1 MLELLKKP
9 ARFTLNKALQ
19 LKTKLAIRHLKDK
32 SIILLEI
39 GAGNKKGTNGWTT
52 LDTVM
57 GADLQWDLRNGIPFP
72 DSSIDKIYTSH
83 TFEHIPFPS
92 LQILIR
98 ECWRKLKPLG
108 SLSVCVPNA
117 RFYIDAYLKGK
128 PFRDQSTLW
137 QPGICETGSAIDQL
151 NYIAYMGGEHRYM
164 FDEENLIRILR
175 QNGFEQAELRS
186 FDSTID
192 APERD
197 RDSIYAVGIK

>member
-52 LDTVM
+52 LDTVR

>member
-1 MLELLKKP
+1 
-9 ARFTLNKALQ
+9 
-19 LKTKLAIRHLKDK
+19 
-32 SIILLEI
+32 
-39 GAGNKKGTNGWTT
+39 
-52 LDTVM
+52 
-57 GADLQWDLRNGIPFP
+57 
-72 DSSIDKIYTSH
+72 
-83 TFEHIPFPS
+83 
-92 LQILIR
+92 
-98 ECWRKLKPLG
+98 
-108 SLSVCVPNA
+108 VPNA

>member
-1 MLELLKKP
+1 MLEPLKKP
-9 ARFTLNKALQ
+9 ARFFLNKALQ
-19 LKTKLAIRHLKDK
+19 LKTKLAIKHLKNK
-32 SIILLEI
+32 PIILLEI
-39 GAGNKKGTNGWTT
+39 GAGNKRGTNGWIT
-52 LDTVM
+52 LDTAR

-72 DSSIDKIYTSH
+72 DSSMDKIYTSH

-98 ECWRKLKPLG
+98 ECRRTLKPQG

-117 RFYIDAYLKGK
+117 RFYIDAYLNGK
-128 PFRDQSTLW
+128 LFRDQSTFW

-164 FDEENLIRILR
+164 FDEENLIKVLR

-192 APERD
+192 LPERD
-197 RDSIYAVGIK
+197 HESIYAIGTK

>member
-9 ARFTLNKALQ
+9 ARFFLNKALQ
-19 LKTKLAIRHLKDK
+19 LKTKLAIKHLKNK
-32 SIILLEI
+32 PIILLEI
-39 GAGNKKGTNGWTT
+39 GAGNKRGTNGWIT
-52 LDTVM
+52 LDTAR
-57 GADLQWDLRNGIPFP
+57 GADLLWDLRNGIPFP

-98 ECWRKLKPLG
+98 ECWRTLKPQG

-117 RFYIDAYLKGK
+117 RFYIDAYLNGK
-128 PFRDQSTLW
+128 LFGDQSTFW

-164 FDEENLIRILR
+164 FDEENLIKVLR

-186 FDSTID
+186 FDNTID
-192 APERD
+192 LPGRD
-197 RDSIYAVGIK
+197 HESIYAIGKK